1 MNGLHI
7 YGYPYKIKI
16 YESIF
21 SSNCQNGISLYMN
34 EDNISNKKIEAFN
47 KSNNN
52 NANIIILINV

>member
-1 MNGLHI
+1 MNRLHI
-7 YGYPYKIKI
+7 YWYPYKIKI